1 MKSQV
6 KLFSLICLFF
16 LSVYL
21 TVNGQQTVQC
31 LAIITELK
39 GEVQF
44 KKAADTEFI
53 KASWGTPL
61 FQGDQVKTLA
71 DSEVSLLFSNNNFVT
86 LGPNGSMIIS
96 GKKPSETKPSANV
109 RNISSAAM
117 INLSGLT
124 LKKDNKKDVGALA
137 GLRSDDTEQ
146 TIELKSPINTLI
158 KTNRPFFSWT
168 AKESFDK
175 YIVNLYNSKGLVWSK
190 KVSGSSME
198 YPENE
203 KDLEFGESYFWNVEG
218 ETLIENDKSANHK
231 FSVLSLEKSKEVK
244 EQEALIMNAFKD
256 EPGSSNLHSVLGAY
270 YTDLGLLQD
279 AINEFQAISEINK
292 DATLPHEILSSL
304 YTDVG
309 NKDKAI
315 EELQIA
321 LTLAKNMGE

>member
-16 LSVYL
+16 LSVCL
-21 TVNGQQTVQC
+21 TLPGQQTGQC

-53 KASWGTPL
+53 KASWGTQL

-71 DSEVSLLFSNNNFVT
+71 DSEVSLLFSNNNFIT
-86 LGPNGSMIIS
+86 LGHNGSMVIS
-96 GKKPSETKPSANV
+96 GKKPSETKPAGNV
-109 RNISSAAM
+109 RNISSATM
-117 INLSGLT
+117 INISGLT

-231 FSVLSLEKSKEVK
+231 FSVLSLDKSREVM
-244 EQEALIMNAFKD
+244 EQEALIMDTFKD

-270 YTDLGLLQD
+270 YIDLGLLQD

-315 EELQIA
+315 EELQKA